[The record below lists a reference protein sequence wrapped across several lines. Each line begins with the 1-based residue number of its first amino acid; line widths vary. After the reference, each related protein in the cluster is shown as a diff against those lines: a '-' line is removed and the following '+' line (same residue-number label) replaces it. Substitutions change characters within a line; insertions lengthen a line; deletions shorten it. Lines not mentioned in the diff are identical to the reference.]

1 MPCPAAGT
9 ADVIPPVKGQPP
21 PLSLAE
27 RAFAFAWRANIR
39 RGQTQRA
46 QRTLRFFCAGL
57 LWRVILLK
65 RLPVACRWLFS
76 LVCRQKSL
84 TCMFFLS
91 YQKSLPFSSEICEVN
106 HLAFCAFSAQRVDF
120 FASAPYNEAK
130 LCPPGFG
137 KNKSAQLLSKVAVFC
152 KKAASNRLIL
162 HFVCQEFSF
171 ALQFAPAGGVDR
183 MG

>member
-39 RGQTQRA
+39 RGQTRRA

-120 FASAPYNEAK
+120 FASAPYNGAK

-137 KNKSAQLLSKVAVFC
+137 KKVCAAFVKGCGLLQKSCIKPADFTLRLSGVFICVAIRPC
-152 KKAASNRLIL
+152 R
-162 HFVCQEFSF
+162 
-171 ALQFAPAGGVDR
+171 R
-183 MG
+183 R